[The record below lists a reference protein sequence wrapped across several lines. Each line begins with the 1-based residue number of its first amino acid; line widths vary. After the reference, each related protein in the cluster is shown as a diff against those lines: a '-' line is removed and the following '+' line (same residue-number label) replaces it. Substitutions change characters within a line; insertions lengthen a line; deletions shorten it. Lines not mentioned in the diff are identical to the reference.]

1 MKGEKQFVKGKLKTS
16 YWQGFIQV
24 ILRQKFQCTLNYSE
38 NYCME
43 WFQDELNNGN
53 RQRKIDPK
61 SVYFWKSKE
70 EM

>member
-1 MKGEKQFVKGKLKTS
+1 
-16 YWQGFIQV
+16 
-24 ILRQKFQCTLNYSE
+24 
-38 NYCME
+38 ME